1 MSEGSYFAESF
12 QYGPAARALP
22 TGSAAALLRARI
34 LLHLLFTDRLVI
46 PDSQIL
52 NNPHLRQ
59 LVSPHEAAG
68 PLPADLDE
76 FVVAG
81 RLAIA
86 RRDTMPSLAEL
97 HEWQVANRM
106 PDVATPEYARLID
119 GMVGDQALTWSFE
132 QVSTAFKAGA
142 VAGLRANLGISPEDD
157 RVTEQALRWVERQDV
172 LYYSEFLRWKEN
184 VSGVLDGV
192 AVDRV
197 DRIITIAYGL
207 SVPKT
212 LHLDSAAPAGADSPF
227 EHLVLETEADSDRQ
241 AESDAVECFTI
252 NPFVL
257 ARVPAEVILA
267 AVESDERQRIMAEF
281 AKARGGDQPDWSV
294 IANAFP
300 ELMTNLNIATL
311 RHLQGEG
318 MDRAV
323 AELRSIRPRARLSW
337 LLKRGGEQV
346 ADIVLDVATG
356 GMSGVP
362 SVIAHLSLFGFAV
375 YTGRSDARRASVIEQ
390 RQQRDAARVELLMRT
405 TGRATPLLR
414 PPDRGLR
421 LPRQGLRRLVA
432 EPAVLEDAAA

>member
-1 MSEGSYFAESF
+1 VSEGSYFAESF

-22 TGSAAALLRARI
+22 TESAAALLRARI

-59 LVSPHEAAG
+59 MVSPHETAG

-106 PDVATPEYARLID
+106 PDLATPEYARLID
-119 GMVGDQALTWSFE
+119 GLVGDQALTWSFE

-142 VAGLRANLGISPEDD
+142 RAGLRANLGITPEDD
-157 RVTEQALRWVERQDV
+157 RVTEQALRWVEGQDV
-172 LYYSEFLRWKEN
+172 LYYSEFLRWKET

-207 SVPKT
+207 SVPKA

-227 EHLVLETEADSDRQ
+227 EHLVLETEAASDRQ
-241 AESDAVECFTI
+241 AESDAVECFAI

-257 ARVPAEVILA
+257 AQVPAEVIMA

-281 AKARGGDQPDWSV
+281 AKARDGGRPDWSV
-294 IANAFP
+294 IADAFP

-318 MDRAV
+318 MDRPWPSCAPSAPGPSSPGCSSAV
-323 AELRSIRPRARLSW
+323 ASSSPTSWWTSPPAGWPAFRRSSP
-337 LLKRGGEQV
+337 
-346 ADIVLDVATG
+346 T
-356 GMSGVP
+356 
-362 SVIAHLSLFGFAV
+362 
-375 YTGRSDARRASVIEQ
+375 
-390 RQQRDAARVELLMRT
+390 
-405 TGRATPLLR
+405 
-414 PPDRGLR
+414 
-421 LPRQGLRRLVA
+421 
-432 EPAVLEDAAA
+432 